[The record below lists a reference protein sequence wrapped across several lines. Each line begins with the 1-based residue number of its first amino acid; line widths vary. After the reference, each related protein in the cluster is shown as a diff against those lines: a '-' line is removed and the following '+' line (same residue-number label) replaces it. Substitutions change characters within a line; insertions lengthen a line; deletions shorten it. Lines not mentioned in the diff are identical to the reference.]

1 VRRARERG
9 GWTRRDDSSAVEAAA
24 APRVFTPAACAADA
38 DAAPAPGRACLAP
51 ARDARIV
58 MRRLPRPAGP
68 APRGRDV
75 PLALA
80 WRGVPLLPPAPGGPP
95 RAAALPLRPCLRA
108 RFAFRISEEFNIL
121 ALARLVFLL
130 AVHFSCFVPQ
140 F

>member
-1 VRRARERG
+1 MRRARERG

-75 PLALA
+75 PLAL
-80 WRGVPLLPPAPGGPP
+80 RGVACRSFPPLQVGPP
-95 RAAALPLRPCLRA
+95 SGG
-108 RFAFRISEEFNIL
+108 FAFASVSPRSL
-121 ALARLVFLL
+121 R
-130 AVHFSCFVPQ
+130 FSDM
-140 F
+140 